1 MAEKMAKPQLYMPDA
16 LWHAFRLA
24 CLHRRV
30 SASQVI
36 TDLVRQQLQ
45 AWEGGTP
52 QTTRDSQDD

>member
-1 MAEKMAKPQLYMPDA
+1 MPDEKMARPQLYMPDD

-36 TDLVRQQLQ
+36 TELVRQQLD
-45 AWEGGTP
+45 AWDAEQKP
-52 QTTRDSQDD
+52 QTRR